1 MYFCEFSEIFKS
13 SVFIE
18 NLWETAFAWH
28 LIWLAYCK
36 LQGSFIYICDT
47 RPLQNTPFGFAAEDW
62 LLTKTLYNSYFFNSL
77 PSWAE
82 DVNWMHVRRLEYIQ
96 DIL

>member
-36 LQGSFIYICDT
+36 LQGNFIYICDT
-47 RPLQNTPFGFAAEDW
+47 RPLQNTSCGFCSRGLIINE
-62 LLTKTLYNSYFFNSL
+62 NF
-77 PSWAE
+77 
-82 DVNWMHVRRLEYIQ
+82 VQ
-96 DIL
+96 